1 MMTIDDKVD
10 ADVIVVGGGII
21 GGSFAS
27 LLGQAGLKVILLDAS
42 KRQVKSF
49 KKIDTRVFASTMASK
64 QILKNTGAWKRLQ
77 KKDIAC
83 FRKMHVR

>member
-1 MMTIDDKVD
+1 MMIVDDKID

-42 KRQVKSF
+42 KRQVEKLILIAPQFVNQQWVTSF
-49 KKIDTRVFASTMASK
+49 
-64 QILKNTGAWKRLQ
+64 
-77 KKDIAC
+77 
-83 FRKMHVR
+83 HVNLLLML

>member
-42 KRQVKSF
+42 KRQVESF
-49 KKIDTRVFASTMASK
+49 KKIDTRVFAITMASK
-64 QILKNTGAWKRLQ
+64 QILKKTGAWK
-77 KKDIAC
+77 K
-83 FRKMHVR
+83 